1 MAKNK
6 DFFGFNKAINW
17 NKLKDPKVLK
27 ELEKIF
33 EEKKLTSERASRR
46 DNMYKFNKDQINLIE
61 WSLNVQKEIFTKNK
75 LNREYYD
82 ADIRTL
88 KECKNIINQQ
98 ASEQKG

>member
-33 EEKKLTSERASRR
+33 EEKKLTSKQASER
-46 DNMYKFNKDQINLIE
+46 
-61 WSLNVQKEIFTKNK
+61 
-75 LNREYYD
+75 
-82 ADIRTL
+82 
-88 KECKNIINQQ
+88 
-98 ASEQKG
+98 ASEQKE

>member
-6 DFFGFNKAINW
+6 DFFNFNKAINW

-33 EEKKLTSERASRR
+33 KEKKTNKRASR
-46 DNMYKFNKDQINLIE
+46 
-61 WSLNVQKEIFTKNK
+61 
-75 LNREYYD
+75 
-82 ADIRTL
+82 
-88 KECKNIINQQ
+88 Q

>member
-33 EEKKLTSERASRR
+33 EEKKLTSERASEQA
-46 DNMYKFNKDQINLIE
+46 YK
-61 WSLNVQKEIFTKNK
+61 
-75 LNREYYD
+75 R
-82 ADIRTL
+82 
-88 KECKNIINQQ
+88 
-98 ASEQKG
+98 ASERAEGII

>member
-33 EEKKLTSERASRR
+33 EEKKTNE
-46 DNMYKFNKDQINLIE
+46 
-61 WSLNVQKEIFTKNK
+61 
-75 LNREYYD
+75 
-82 ADIRTL
+82 
-88 KECKNIINQQ
+88 Q
-98 ASEQKG
+98 ASEQAYKRASKQKG

>member
-33 EEKKLTSERASRR
+33 EEKKLTSERAS
-46 DNMYKFNKDQINLIE
+46 L
-61 WSLNVQKEIFTKNK
+61 
-75 LNREYYD
+75 
-82 ADIRTL
+82 
-88 KECKNIINQQ
+88 Q
-98 ASEQKG
+98 ASKRASKQKG

>member
-1 MAKNK
+1 MLKAKRDLMIRGLYRMYKKQK

-33 EEKKLTSERASRR
+33 EEKKTNKRASKPTSE
-46 DNMYKFNKDQINLIE
+46 
-61 WSLNVQKEIFTKNK
+61 
-75 LNREYYD
+75 
-82 ADIRTL
+82 
-88 KECKNIINQQ
+88 Q

>member
-6 DFFGFNKAINW
+6 DFFNFNKAINW

-33 EEKKLTSERASRR
+33 EEKKKLTSERASR
-46 DNMYKFNKDQINLIE
+46 
-61 WSLNVQKEIFTKNK
+61 
-75 LNREYYD
+75 
-82 ADIRTL
+82 
-88 KECKNIINQQ
+88 Q

>member
-33 EEKKLTSERASRR
+33 EEKKLTSERASERA
-46 DNMYKFNKDQINLIE
+46 YKRASARAEGII
-61 WSLNVQKEIFTKNK
+61 WTK
-75 LNREYYD
+75 
-82 ADIRTL
+82 
-88 KECKNIINQQ
+88 
-98 ASEQKG
+98 

>member
-33 EEKKLTSERASRR
+33 EEKKTNKRASEPTSE
-46 DNMYKFNKDQINLIE
+46 
-61 WSLNVQKEIFTKNK
+61 
-75 LNREYYD
+75 
-82 ADIRTL
+82 
-88 KECKNIINQQ
+88 Q